1 MNVSPKDT
9 NLTIQDA
16 LLLSA
21 AVHILKS
28 IDVGDRDT
36 AQELSGLADRLNA
49 VVEDA
54 AAPAGGTKFQLVT

>member
-54 AAPAGGTKFQLVT
+54 AAPAGGKKFQLVT

>member
-1 MNVSPKDT
+1 MNVSSKDPT
-9 NLTIQDA
+9 LTIQDA

-28 IDVGDRDT
+28 IDVSDQDT
-36 AQELSGLADRLNA
+36 AEELSGLADRLNA

-54 AAPAGGTKFQLVT
+54 AAPGDKKIQLVT